1 MHTNQ
6 GKAYLVSL
14 FVLTL
19 ILLAFYYPVLF
30 AGREYFVSDH
40 TYFFEPFARLI
51 SAALKEGR
59 LPLWNP
65 YLYCGMPQTANPSP
79 GLFYFPSFLFGF
91 LSYSK
96 AMALTLLLSQLVAFT
111 AGFFLALELELT
123 VVLAIALGAIVALN
137 GYMFSFAAN
146 YSLPATASWG
156 FLSMVAFLKLNK
168 ARGREKLLYIAVSA
182 WLAHTTIM
190 AGRPEI
196 FVPVFLV
203 LGVVALLP
211 LRHCFGKESDKA
223 RVVSDFAAVA
233 VSFALAL
240 AMSMISILPTYEW
253 TRLSPRASGL
263 SLSQVFLWSANW
275 YDYICLFTGQPL
287 GDLQHSLSLYL
298 AQVASRKGYYPFM
311 PTACVGP
318 IVLVLALLS
327 FGAKEHK
334 KRRLLFLLG
343 FVIAAVLAAGCN
355 TPVSGWLLK
364 FVPPLAVLRYPVK
377 LMVFVDLFLALLAVY
392 GLKVAVT
399 KPGRL
404 TISLLSIFLCLTAVF
419 AALYFCRDL
428 YAAKPFTAN
437 GIAYTLAAPGFF
449 EMLFRALAVNSLIAS
464 IFLAFLLVADK
475 LAMKE
480 SERYAIAI
488 GAIIASLA
496 TVSFMLP
503 QRTSLGGFYR
513 RPVLAD
519 RLTAMSQTAN
529 FDRAN
534 EFNGVGRYMTGYFD
548 PLYSPRGYHARG
560 DLNKIQLGENYM
572 QYCRDLLLPNT
583 SVGTYPVT
591 GGYEAA
597 ATSQFQKNFLKVYKA
612 SSLERAGQDD
622 LPLYLFCRLT
632 ATKFVGSQTKKN
644 KGKGPLDVSLLDEKY
659 FALKHE
665 SKALALRVYEV
676 LQPTPRAYVSEGY
689 EVVDGVVSGAA
700 GGGSGAG
707 LGSAAVGAGSSGT
720 GAGGAGAVGT
730 GSSGTGAGAA
740 KENRAKE
747 KKRDALVEYLEQK
760 DSQYLK
766 DFIEEDPLVDSPFEK
781 PEFAFVDGDVRER
794 LPLLVP
800 ADWGKTT
807 VGDGGETNK
816 RSKANSVHVMVDK
829 PEHLAVAVT
838 LKSPG
843 YFILCDHF
851 YPGWRVKVD
860 SFEAKLARA
869 NGLMRAVKLEKG
881 AHLVEFDYKS
891 RSFALGLYLTVAGY
905 AVALLLLVYCSLP
918 HLWQI
923 VLFLSYGKR
932 GVGGVSAGA
941 GAGDGGSAG
950 AGAGG
955 VAGDVI
961 APDGGG
967 GGADDK

>member
-1 MHTNQ
+1 MNANQ
-6 GKAYLVSL
+6 GKAYLLSL
-14 FVLTL
+14 FFLT
-19 ILLAFYYPVLF
+19 ILLAAFYYPVLF

-51 SAALKEGR
+51 SQALKEGR

-65 YLYCGMPQTANPSP
+65 YLYCGMPQAANPSP
-79 GLFYFPSFLFGF
+79 GLFYFPSFLFGLF
-91 LSYSK
+91 SYSK
-96 AMALTLLLSQLVAFT
+96 AMALTLALSQIVAFT

-123 VVLAIALGAIVALN
+123 IVLAIALGAMLSLN

-146 YSLPATASWG
+146 YSLPATAAWG
-156 FLSMVAFLKLNK
+156 FLSLVAFLKLNR
-168 ARGREKLLYIAVSA
+168 ARGRRKLLYIALGA
-182 WLAHTTIM
+182 WSAHTTIM

-196 FVPVFLV
+196 FVPIFLV

-211 LRHCFGKESDKA
+211 LRILFSQESDKV
-223 RVVSDFAAVA
+223 RVVSDLSAVA
-233 VSFALAL
+233 LTFALAL
-240 AMSMISILPTYEW
+240 GMSMISILPTYEW
-253 TRLSPRASGL
+253 TRLSPRAAGL

-275 YDYICLFTGQPL
+275 YDFICLFTGQPL

-298 AQVASRKGYYPFM
+298 AQVASRKGYYPFL
-311 PTACVGP
+311 PTACLGP

-327 FGAKEHK
+327 LGEKEHP
-334 KRRLLFLLG
+334 KRRLLFAAG
-343 FVIAAVLAAGCN
+343 FLIAALLAAGCN
-355 TPVSGWLLK
+355 TPISGWLLK
-364 FVPPLAVLRYPVK
+364 AVPPLAVLRYPVK
-377 LMVFVDLFLALLAVY
+377 LLIFVDLFLSLLAVY
-392 GLKVAVT
+392 GLKTAVG
-399 KPGRL
+399 KPSRL
-404 TISLLSIFLCLTAVF
+404 TYSLLSIFLSLTAVF

-437 GIAYTLAAPGFF
+437 GTAYTLAAPGFF
-449 EMLFRALAVNSLIAS
+449 EMLFRSLAVNSLIAS
-464 IFLAFLLVADK
+464 IFLGFILAAHKF
-475 LAMKE
+475 AMKE

-496 TVSFMLP
+496 TVSFLLP

-519 RLTAMSQTAN
+519 RLTAMSQSAN
-529 FDRAN
+529 FDNVN
-534 EFNGVGRYMTGYFD
+534 EFNRVGRYMTGYFD

-597 ATSQFQKNFLKVYKA
+597 ATAQFQKNFLKVFKA

-644 KGKGPLDVSLLDEKY
+644 KGKGPLDVALLDEKY

-689 EVVDGVVSGAA
+689 EVVDEV
-700 GGGSGAG
+700 GGSGT
-707 LGSAAVGAGSSGT
+707 SGT
-720 GAGGAGAVGT
+720 LESIGAGGRNGASASSNTSVADAGGLKKT
-730 GSSGTGAGAA
+730 G
-740 KENRAKE
+740 KVEE
-747 KKRDALVEYLEQK
+747 KRPDALAEYLGQK

-766 DFIEEDPLVDSPFEK
+766 DFIEDDPIVDSPFEK
-781 PEFAFVDGDVRER
+781 PEFAFLDGEVRER
-794 LPLLVP
+794 MPLLVP
-800 ADWGKTT
+800 ADWGRTT
-807 VGDGGETNK
+807 AELARESGAIGGAGGGAGGGPGGSGASTSAG
-816 RSKANSVHVMVDK
+816 RSNSVRVMIDK
-829 PEHLAVAVT
+829 PEHQAISVT

-860 SFEAKLARA
+860 SFPAKLARA
-869 NGLMRAVKLEKG
+869 NGFMRAVKLEKG
-881 AHLVEFDYKS
+881 AHLVEFDYQP
-891 RSFALGLYLTVAGY
+891 RSFTLGLYLTVASY
-905 AVALLLLVYCSLP
+905 AIALLLVGYWSLP
-918 HLWQI
+918 YLWQI
-923 VLFLSYGKR
+923 VLFLSYGKNWR
-932 GVGGVSAGA
+932 ERA
-941 GAGDGGSAG
+941 
-950 AGAGG
+950 
-955 VAGDVI
+955 
-961 APDGGG
+961 
-967 GGADDK
+967 

>member
-96 AMALTLLLSQLVAFT
+96 AMALTLLLSQIVAFT

-123 VVLAIALGAIVALN
+123 VVLAIALGAILALN

-196 FVPVFLV
+196 FVPVFLL

-211 LRHCFGKESDKA
+211 LRHCFGKGSDKA

-233 VSFALAL
+233 VSFAVAL

-334 KRRLLFLLG
+334 KRRLLFFLG

-364 FVPPLAVLRYPVK
+364 LVPPLAVLRYPVK
-377 LMVFVDLFLALLAVY
+377 LMIFVDLFLALLAVY
-392 GLKVAVT
+392 GLKVAVA

-404 TISLLSIFLCLTAVF
+404 TISLLSIFLCLTAIF

-464 IFLAFLLVADK
+464 IFLAFLLAADK

-529 FDRAN
+529 FDKAN
-534 EFNGVGRYMTGYFD
+534 EFNGVGRYLTGYFD

-689 EVVDGVVSGAA
+689 EVVDGVAAGAT

-707 LGSAAVGAGSSGT
+707 LGSGAVGAGSSGT
-720 GAGGAGAVGT
+720 GAAG
-730 GSSGTGAGAA
+730 A

-747 KKRDALVEYLEQK
+747 KKREALVEYLAQK

-816 RSKANSVHVMVDK
+816 RSKANSVRVMVDK

-881 AHLVEFDYKS
+881 AHLVEFDYKP

-905 AVALLLLVYCSLP
+905 AIALLLLVYWSLP

-932 GVGGVSAGA
+932 GVGGGSGSVPSG
-941 GAGDGGSAG
+941 GKSDGGG
-950 AGAGG
+950 
-955 VAGDVI
+955 AGDVI
-961 APDGGG
+961 APEGGG
-967 GGADDK
+967 DEAVEVDDK